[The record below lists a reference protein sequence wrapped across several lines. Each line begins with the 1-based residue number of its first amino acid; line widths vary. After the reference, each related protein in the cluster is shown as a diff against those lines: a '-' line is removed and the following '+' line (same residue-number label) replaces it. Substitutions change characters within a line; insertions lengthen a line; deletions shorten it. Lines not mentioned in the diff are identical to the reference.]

1 MAWPASP
8 GGPPI
13 STPEPQPAPTRGG
26 RCHPAIVL
34 GYAAAGLAIVLLSG
48 LTAHVA
54 QVPVSAQ
61 LGLFQMLP
69 ASYWAGLVLIALAA
83 VLSVWTRSDAL
94 IAITGVVLLATL
106 AGTPT
111 LFEPFPRY
119 LDAYGH
125 FAEAQNLGALGH
137 MPSDLASYSANWPGA
152 FLVLLTLFGSGGAT
166 PIEFLSWYPFVAG
179 GVTFL
184 AIFELLRA
192 TFVPTIARQASF
204 PTALFAVWAQ
214 YHVSPQSLG
223 FVLLLLVL
231 STVRRRETRWRFVAA
246 TLFVGL
252 VASHPT
258 SAIILLSIL
267 GVYAVVT
274 LIPRF
279 HDPGPKEDFRRDRK
293 FSQRVAIT
301 FAVVWL
307 AWLFFLALGSS
318 QAAQIAVVTRMNALL
333 GLPEQ
338 TLNMA
343 TQRTQSDLLYV
354 APRIRTAS
362 IGIYGVFGLLSLAY
376 LFRDRPSRDRFRLA
390 FSALIGP
397 GLVAFADIFAFSGQ
411 FYDRSILILATFVP
425 ALCFA
430 GLARMRIPR
439 GAKAMI
445 IAALVGASVAT
456 GATAY
461 YLEAFNLVPGQ
472 AVAATNFVY
481 SLPDG
486 SLVLDGKYPTPIWFD
501 PGSPSV
507 IVRFPYTNLWPTRLR
522 DWHPGVP
529 VYAVLDPTTELWYR
543 QWYGSQL
550 YSAYSSDAQNYS
562 EIYDNGWTQI
572 YYVPAG

>member
-1 MAWPASP
+1 MASRPSP

-13 STPEPQPAPTRGG
+13 PSAEPRPGPSRTG

-34 GYAAAGLAIVLLSG
+34 GYGVAGLAVVLLSG
-48 LTAHVA
+48 LTTQIA

-69 ASYWAGLVLIALAA
+69 PSYWAGIALIVLSAI
-83 VLSVWTRSDAL
+83 LSVWTRSDAL
-94 IAITGVVLLATL
+94 IVLTGVILLATL

-125 FAEAQNLGALGH
+125 FGEAQILGALSH
-137 MPSDLASYSANWPGA
+137 LPSDLTSYSANWPGA
-152 FLVLLTLFGSGGAT
+152 FLVLLTLFGSGGTT

-179 GVTFL
+179 GITFL
-184 AIFELLRA
+184 AFFELLRA

-223 FVLLLLVL
+223 FILLLLIL

-246 TLFVGL
+246 GLFVGL

-258 SAIILLSIL
+258 SAIMLLAIL

-279 HDPGPKEDFRRDRK
+279 QDFGPKEDLRRDRK
-293 FSQRVAIT
+293 FSQRVAMT

-307 AWLFFLALGSS
+307 AWLFFLAVGSS
-318 QAAQIAVVTRMNALL
+318 QAAQVAIVARMNSVF

-362 IGIYGVFGLLSLAY
+362 IGLYGVFSLVSLAY

-397 GLVAFADIFAFSGQ
+397 GLVAFADIFAFGGQ
-411 FYDRSILILATFVP
+411 FYDRSLLIMATFVP

-439 GAKAMI
+439 GAKAI
-445 IAALVGASVAT
+445 VVATLVGASVAT

-461 YLEAFNLVPGQ
+461 YLEAFNIVPGQ
-472 AVAATNFVY
+472 AIAAADFVY
-481 SLPDG
+481 SLPNG
-486 SLVLDGKYPTPIWFD
+486 TLVLDGKYPTPIWLD
-501 PGSPSV
+501 PGERPI
-507 IVRFPYTNLWPTRLR
+507 IVRFPYTNLWPLRLQ
-522 DWHPGVP
+522 DWHPGAP

-543 QWYGSQL
+543 QWYGAQI
-550 YSAYSSDAQNYS
+550 YSAYASGAQNYS
-562 EIYDNGWTQI
+562 EIYDNGWTQV